1 MNTVV
6 YLVHFCHITLSSEY
20 LFAAG
25 LSPKLSRSNQS
36 LVQCFNFLRFQIL
49 TTASIPKSLDIQV
62 SDAKA
67 RLFSQRWLAEPDA
80 EGGFPTNGD
89 RFAAQ
94 EVTKRQDVYG
104 FTRRGF
110 MLQAIAAG
118 WHSKNAQQLKALGD
132 AVGRERIQ
140 VLHGS
145 EDKMITAMHGEV
157 LAEELGGEA
166 QGVKKVIM
174 EGCSHV
180 LLVEARKELRNLI
193 AAMVHAN

>member
-1 MNTVV
+1 M
-6 YLVHFCHITLSSEY
+6 
-20 LFAAG
+20 
-25 LSPKLSRSNQS
+25 
-36 LVQCFNFLRFQIL
+36 
-49 TTASIPKSLDIQV
+49 PKSLDVQV
-62 SDAKA
+62 NDAKA
-67 RLFSQRWLAEPDA
+67 RLFSQRWLAEPDT

-94 EVTKRQDVYG
+94 EITKRQDVYG

-118 WHSKNAQQLKALGD
+118 WHCKTAQQLEALGD

-145 EDKMITAMHGEV
+145 ADKMITAMHGEV

-166 QGVKKVIM
+166 RGVKKVIM
-174 EGCSHV
+174 EGHCHV
-180 LLVEARKELRNLI
+180 LQLEAREELRRLV
-193 AAMVHAN
+193 AAIVHAN